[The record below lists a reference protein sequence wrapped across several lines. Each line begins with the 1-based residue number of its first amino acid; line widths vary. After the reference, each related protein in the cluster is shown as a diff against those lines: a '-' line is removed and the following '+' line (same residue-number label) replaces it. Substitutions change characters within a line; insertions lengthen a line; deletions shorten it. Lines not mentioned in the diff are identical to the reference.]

1 MRSGSL
7 CEVCCLVEL
16 GVSLCTLYLSAYC
29 PMHLSLQ
36 VPWTPLMWASRNGHT
51 ECVKVLLERGAQVN
65 MQDKVSAVKD

>member
-16 GVSLCTLYLSAYC
+16 GVLLCTLYLSAYL
-29 PMHLSLQ
+29 LSLQ
-36 VPWTPLMWASRNGHT
+36 VPWTPLMWASYNGHT

-65 MQDKVSAVKD
+65 MQNEVSAVKD